1 MTNSTKRTIRT
12 LAPLGRGLGGW
23 EQPAL
28 VRILTL
34 TPALSLEG
42 RGGRTAQDITL
53 RLCESI
59 NNASHF
65 HCNHNQMQPELQI
78 ALPQELT

>member
-1 MTNSTKRTIRT
+1 IAKLDQGKR
-12 LAPLGRGLGGW
+12 LGPDPDQFG
-23 EQPAL
+23 L
-28 VRILTL
+28 VRTLTL
-34 TPALSLEG
+34 TPALTLEG

-65 HCNHNQMQPELQI
+65 HCNHNQMQPRVADCVTSRVDI
-78 ALPQELT
+78 VRVCF

>member
-1 MTNSTKRTIRT
+1 M
-12 LAPLGRGLGGW
+12 
-23 EQPAL
+23 
-28 VRILTL
+28 RILTL

-65 HCNHNQMQPELQI
+65 HCNHNQMQPRVADCVTSRVDI
-78 ALPQELT
+78 VRVCF